1 MSIDAKKKKRR
12 KVWLIVLV
20 VLLLPVILFPRR
32 TYYLFNAFFDLQ
44 KSGAF
49 DAVTQHKYSATSM
62 ENLKA
67 LHQAVSLYYESE
79 GVLPEASGW
88 MDAAK
93 TYVRTNDLKKG
104 EEMKKFV
111 NPRVPAGNG
120 VFGYAFNSALS
131 KVYMDEVKDP
141 ASTPMIFESKDTK
154 WNAFGDPKDLQ
165 PDPELS
171 GGNNAVT
178 VDGNAVLLRD
188 LLQPEG
194 N

>member
-1 MSIDAKKKKRR
+1 MAIDERKKKRR
-12 KVWLIVLV
+12 KVWLIVLI
-20 VLLLPVILFPRR
+20 VLLLPVVIFPRR
-32 TYYLFNAFFDLQ
+32 TYYLFNAFFDLR

-49 DAVTQHKYSATSM
+49 DNVKQHKYSATSM

-67 LHQAVSLYYESE
+67 LYQAVSLYYESE

-93 TYVRTNDLKKG
+93 NYVRTNDLKRG
-104 EEMKKFV
+104 EELKKFV
-111 NPRVPAGNG
+111 NPRFPAADG
-120 VFGYAFNSALS
+120 VFGYAYNAALS
-131 KVYMDEVKDP
+131 KAYLDEVKDP
-141 ASTPMIFESKDTK
+141 AKTPMIFESMDTR

-178 VDGNAVLLRD
+178 ADGNAALLRD
-188 LLQPEG
+188 LLGAEEK
-194 N
+194 